1 MALTRIPLA
10 SGEGSAT
17 LAAQASVIAQKAE
30 SLPEGH
36 RLELVLDLK
45 QVLIFDEDWTGAIA
59 AAAARAVNSELG
71 GWILDL
77 TGERMYPWPEHS
89 QIAFADEVN
98 SRLIIRWQKGMV
110 FLPQIVQIILSP
122 NFWALLL
129 RFVVASSAV
138 LASIAALAGLTVLI
152 LGWVANAVRESVD
165 ILGSSTPLVIVAAV
179 FLAPYAARSIRE
191 VREAVSS

>member
-1 MALTRIPLA
+1 MGLTRIQLA

-17 LAAQASVIAQKAE
+17 LAAQAPIIAQEAQ

-36 RLELVLDLK
+36 RLELVLNLK
-45 QVLIFDEDWTGAIA
+45 RVEIFDDDWTGAIA
-59 AAAARAVNSELG
+59 AAAAQAINSELG

-89 QIAFADEVN
+89 QLAFADEHHGRV
-98 SRLIIRWQKGMV
+98 IIRWQKGMV
-110 FLPQIVQIILSP
+110 FLPQIVQMILAP
-122 NFWALLL
+122 NFWQLLL

-138 LASIAALAGLTVLI
+138 LASLAALAGLTVLI
-152 LGWVANAVRESVD
+152 LHWVANAVRESVD
-165 ILGSSTPLVIVAAV
+165 ILGSSTPLVIVAAI

-191 VREAVSS
+191 VREAVRT